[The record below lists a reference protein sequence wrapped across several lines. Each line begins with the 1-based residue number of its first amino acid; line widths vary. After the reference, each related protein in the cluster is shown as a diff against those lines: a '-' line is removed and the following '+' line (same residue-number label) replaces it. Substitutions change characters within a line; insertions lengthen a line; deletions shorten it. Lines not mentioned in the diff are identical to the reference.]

1 MAFKRI
7 DKSRRFMQVS
17 RQLRKSIF
25 SGKYKPGQRLPNERE
40 LAEAFGT
47 SRIIVREAIWDLKK
61 SGLVKVKRGAYG
73 GAFVEEMSHDAVTLV
88 MRDVASLGNVRPAH
102 IIEVRL
108 LIEPAVA
115 AVAAER
121 ATDEDLRE
129 MSQYLEVIPKK
140 QTDEYVRWQIGF
152 HRMVAQSS
160 HNPLFAVQ
168 ANVFLDFSEDMVLS
182 LRRKDRL
189 YHDTTTHP
197 AILERI
203 TKRDPEGTRRLFY
216 DHLLEIKPAFDD
228 WEKNFGNNGLVDSE
242 PRREEQA

>member
-1 MAFKRI
+1 MAFKQI

-61 SGLVKVKRGAYG
+61 SGLVKVKRGAHG
-73 GAFVEEMSHDAVTLV
+73 GAFVEEMSHEAVTLV
-88 MRDVASLGNVRPAH
+88 MRDLASLGNVRPAH

-115 AVAAER
+115 ALAAER
-121 ATDEDLRE
+121 ATEEDLRE
-129 MSQYLEVIPKK
+129 MSQYLEVIPKV

-152 HRMVAQSS
+152 HRMVARSS
-160 HNPLFAVQ
+160 HNPLLAVQ
-168 ANVFLDFSEDMVLS
+168 VNVFLDFSEDMVLS

-189 YHDTTTHP
+189 YHDITTHP

-203 TKRDPEGTRRLFY
+203 AKRDPEGTRHLFY
-216 DHLLEIKPAFDD
+216 DHLLEIKPAFDG
-228 WEKNFGNNGLVDSE
+228 WERNFGNNGLVDSE
-242 PRREEQA
+242 PRRKELA

>member
-7 DKSRRFMQVS
+7 DESRRFMQVS

-25 SGKYKPGQRLPNERE
+25 SGEYKPGQRLPNERK

-73 GAFVEEMSHDAVTLV
+73 GAFVEEMSHEAVTLV

-115 AVAAER
+115 ALAAER
-121 ATDEDLRE
+121 ATEEDLLE

-160 HNPLFAVQ
+160 HNPLFAMQV
-168 ANVFLDFSEDMVLS
+168 NVFLDFSEDMVLS

-189 YHDTTTHP
+189 YHDITTHP

-203 TKRDPEGTRRLFY
+203 AKRDPEGTRRLFY

-228 WEKNFGNNGLVDSE
+228 WEKNFGNNGLVASE
-242 PRREEQA
+242 RRRKEQA